1 MKNPDMPVI
10 PCEVSEQYFFE
21 QGYVGGD
28 SQIPMM
34 RERKFMASGMTK
46 REMIAMQA
54 MVGLL
59 SCGKQYDIRHKS
71 RSSQLVEDAVFY
83 ADALLDELERTE

>member
-1 MKNPDMPVI
+1 MKNADMPAMPVFDSSGC
-10 PCEVSEQYFFE
+10 PSLY
-21 QGYVGGD
+21 GD
-28 SQIPMM
+28 DGVEAKGP
-34 RERKFMASGMTK
+34 TK
-46 REMIAMQA
+46 REMMAMHA

-71 RSSQLVEDAVFY
+71 RASQLVEDAVFY